1 MKRFPWLSD
10 TYRRLS
16 RREKT
21 VVLGGALVSAV
32 ALVAVYGVLPFA
44 ARWMDREAELAVKAE
59 QLARLETLIAQRDA
73 IQQTLVRLRDERG
86 RAGSL
91 LLEGE
96 TPAVAASRLLELLNR
111 FAEESRVLLDRVDM
125 AGEVEASGDS
135 LVPIPAQ
142 VTARGDIYG
151 LVDLLFYLQ
160 HGEKLLVID
169 DFRMNAG
176 RAPGTAGQLVTWTI
190 ALHGYYAGAR
200 TAS

>member
-32 ALVAVYGVLPFA
+32 ALVTVYAVLPFA
-44 ARWMDREAELAVKAE
+44 QHWMDREAELAVKAE

-73 IQQTLVRLRDERG
+73 IQETLVRLRDERG

-176 RAPGTAGQLVTWTI
+176 RAAGTAGQLVTWTI

-200 TAS
+200 GTS

>member
-21 VVLGGALVSAV
+21 VVLGGAIVSVV
-32 ALVAVYGVLPFA
+32 ALIAVYGVLPFA
-44 ARWMDREAELAVKAE
+44 KRWVDREAEIAVKAE
-59 QLARLETLIAQRDA
+59 QLARLETLIEQRDA
-73 IQQTLVRLRDERG
+73 IQESLVRLRDERG
-86 RAGSL
+86 RAGAL

-111 FAEESRVLLDRVDM
+111 FAQESRVLLDRVDM

-169 DFRMNAG
+169 DFRMNAA
-176 RAPGTAGQLVTWTI
+176 RTPGADGQLVTWTI

-200 TAS
+200 SAS